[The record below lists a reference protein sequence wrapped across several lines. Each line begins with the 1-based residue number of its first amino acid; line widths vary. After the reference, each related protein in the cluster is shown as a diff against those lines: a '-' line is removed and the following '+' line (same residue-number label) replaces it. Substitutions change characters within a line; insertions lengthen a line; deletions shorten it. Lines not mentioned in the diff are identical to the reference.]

1 MKNQTLLSLV
11 FLLVATQFA
20 VAQSKSKAFKP
31 MKYPYFEASASI
43 GMLPTFVKDISRSE
57 VPPVAV
63 NVSYRINERFSAG
76 LFGGYTQ
83 AMSNPDMFR
92 DGQPMTFNTK
102 FSMLGARFAVHST
115 KYKRWDVYGGF
126 GLNYTHTDI
135 EVLHGDVEKL
145 KKHKRFEPCKGRIM
159 MSAFVGS
166 KYAINPSFSV
176 FGEVGYG
183 ISLLNLGV
191 SKRF

>member
-1 MKNQTLLSLV
+1 MKNQTLLSL
-11 FLLVATQFA
+11 FILLIGTQIA
-20 VAQSKSKAFKP
+20 VAQKQDFKP

-43 GMLPTFVKDISRSE
+43 GLLPTFVKDITRSE
-57 VPPVAV
+57 VPPVAIAV
-63 NVSYRINERFSAG
+63 DYRFNRRFSAG

-83 AMSNPDMFR
+83 AMSNPDLFR

-102 FSMLGARFAVHST
+102 FSMIGARFAVHST
-115 KYKRWDVYGGF
+115 KFERWDVYGGF
-126 GLNYTHTDI
+126 GMNYTHTNI
-135 EVLHGDVEKL
+135 EVTYGDLEKL
-145 KKHKRFEPCKGRIM
+145 KKHKRFDPSKGRVM

-166 KYAINPSFSV
+166 KFAVNPSFSI